1 MTYQTCCGG
10 ISSDDPNVKEGS
22 GPPYMFRNCFA
33 APSSEWSK
41 TQCKNHC
48 CSKDGGG
55 PNGDLG
61 SCVPTED
68 GGYCKYRDT
77 YWKYDEQKEKYEIPR
92 SDTRSLQEYPSDY
105 GKVQHI
111 DNLTIDKY
119 YKKRLYD
126 NTRAKVIQD
135 MFNDSMNKRI
145 QRTPNWTKQDKDKDK
160 DKDKRGRSQSY
171 DNKQARN
178 QSSSIFQ
185 DVSLYQGIGFS
196 IAIILSWIL
205 IAYLLAHTV

>member
-48 CSKDGGG
+48 CNRDGGG
-55 PNGDLG
+55 SNKDLG

-68 GGYCKYRDT
+68 GGY
-77 YWKYDEQKEKYEIPR
+77 WKYDDDKEKYEIPR
-92 SDTRSLQEYPSDY
+92 SDTRSLQTYPSDF

-111 DNLTIDKY
+111 DDITIDKY
-119 YKKRLYD
+119 YKRRMYD
-126 NTRAKVIQD
+126 NTRAKVIRD
-135 MFNDSMNKRI
+135 MFNEKMNRRI
-145 QRTPNWTKQDKDKDK
+145 KDTPNWPVHDTKKK
-160 DKDKRGRSQSY
+160 SY
-171 DNKQARN
+171 DHKQARN
-178 QSSSIFQ
+178 NADTIFQ
-185 DVSLYQGIGFS
+185 DVGISQLIGYP
-196 IAIILSWIL
+196 IAI
-205 IAYLLAHTV
+205 LLLWVFITHLLFRVV

>member
-1 MTYQTCCGG
+1 MTNQTCCGG

-33 APSSEWSK
+33 AQSSEWSK
-41 TQCKNHC
+41 TQCKDNC

-77 YWKYDEQKEKYEIPR
+77 YWKYDDQQEKYEIPR

-105 GKVQHI
+105 GNIHHI
-111 DNLTIDKY
+111 EDLTIDKY
-119 YKKRLYD
+119 YKKRMYD
-126 NTRAKVIQD
+126 NTRQKVIGD
-135 MFNDSMNKRI
+135 MFNESMNKRI
-145 QRTPNWTKQDKDKDK
+145 YSTPNWPKQDKDKGNK
-160 DKDKRGRSQSY
+160 SY

-178 QSSSIFQ
+178 RASTIFQ
-185 DVSLYQGIGFS
+185 EVSIYQLIGYSVAILLLWTLIIYLIFH
-196 IAIILSWIL
+196 IA
-205 IAYLLAHTV
+205 

>member
-48 CSKDGGG
+48 CNRDGGG
-55 PNGDLG
+55 PSGNLG

-77 YWKYDEQKEKYEIPR
+77 YWKYDGDKEKYEIPR
-92 SDTRSLQEYPSDY
+92 SDTRSLQTYPSDF

-111 DNLTIDKY
+111 DDITIDKY
-119 YKKRLYD
+119 YKRRMYD
-126 NTRAKVIQD
+126 NTRAKVIRD
-135 MFNDSMNKRI
+135 MFNEQMNRRIKRK
-145 QRTPNWTKQDKDKDK
+145 RNWPGHDTKKK
-160 DKDKRGRSQSY
+160 SY
-171 DNKQARN
+171 DHKQARN
-178 QSSSIFQ
+178 KADTIFQ
-185 DVSLYQGIGFS
+185 DVGLFQLIGYP
-196 IAIILSWIL
+196 IAILLLWIF
-205 IAYLLAHTV
+205 ITLLLFHVA